1 MDNTRYMERAIEL
14 SLTSW
19 GNVSPNPYVGAVI
32 VKGDKIVGEGWH
44 HQAGQPHAEI
54 EALKVAGEAA
64 KGSTLYVS
72 LEPCCHHG
80 KTPPCTEA
88 IIKSGI
94 TKVVYAVDDAN
105 PLVAGKSKKI
115 LEDAGI
121 EVISG
126 VLEKIAREVNEIFFF
141 NQERKMPFVALKAAT
156 SLDGKMATSTR
167 DSKWIT
173 GEKAREKAHELRA
186 AYDAILIGSGTLNYD
201 DPELTVRNGKYKGK
215 NPIRIVVAGQA
226 LSLDLSAQIFETE
239 KAPTWLIHSFKEI
252 PTEWERLEN
261 QGVKLIFVESDHGKV
276 DLKKMLKSLWDMGIK
291 SLFIEGGPKIHGEF
305 LDKRLVQRLYLFQ
318 APLLIGGEKAPT
330 IWDGIGSNKVQDG
343 IKIEELKMDICGK
356 DILVTGRLIGEV

>member
-1 MDNTRYMERAIEL
+1 MERAIEL

-72 LEPCCHHG
+72 LNLVVIMEKHH
-80 KTPPCTEA
+80 CTEA

-94 TKVVYAVDDAN
+94 TKAVYAVDDAN

-126 VLEKIAREVNEIFFF
+126 ICDERAREVNEIFFF
-141 NQERKMPFVALKAAT
+141 NQQVNMPFVALKAAT

-186 AYDAILIGSGTLNYD
+186 AYDAILIGSGTLNQD
-201 DPELTVRNGKYKGK
+201 DPELTVRNGNYKGR
-215 NPIRIVVAGQA
+215 NPIRVIVAGQ
-226 LSLDLSAQIFETE
+226 ST
-239 KAPTWLIHSFKEI
+239 
-252 PTEWERLEN
+252 
-261 QGVKLIFVESDHGKV
+261 
-276 DLKKMLKSLWDMGIK
+276 
-291 SLFIEGGPKIHGEF
+291 
-305 LDKRLVQRLYLFQ
+305 
-318 APLLIGGEKAPT
+318 LLIC
-330 IWDGIGSNKVQDG
+330 W
-343 IKIEELKMDICGK
+343 LKFLKPRKLQLG
-356 DILVTGRLIGEV
+356 